1 MTVLSPVSLG
11 HKDNG
16 TWVLVLRGD
25 GACRGLG
32 RGAAES
38 RARPRRAGGVPGRAR
53 SECSPDHATSA
64 ACGRA
69 VRPFLQDAHAPGG
82 DSSAPLVSRLTRRL
96 VLRVSGCRAPWMH
109 LPGPAGPAETSS
121 DSPGGGVVPVG
132 HHPPGLCGSLARRLV
147 GGARYGG
154 GRVARVP
161 PDHLHWLG
169 RRPVARHGSHAPPV
183 THRQLC
189 PPPGRSQARPLWR
202 GPGALGKVFP
212 EWWMSLPPSQDT
224 VQIGNQLPG
233 LKMRS
238 LVVGGVSEDK
248 VSVRR
253 GFRGC
258 MQVGQSSGALASR
271 LARAAHLWPL
281 VHLLVF
287 SKRVVYAGA
296 QPASS
301 ALFPARAALPHGASS
316 APPAARHPVTVSHR
330 QLRLHGVPR
339 MQPLLL
345 TPAPPSPPPT

>member
-38 RARPRRAGGVPGRAR
+38 HARPRRAGGVPGRAR

-96 VLRVSGCRAPWMH
+96 VLRVSGCRAPWVH

-121 DSPGGGVVPVG
+121 DSPSGGVVPVG
-132 HHPPGLCGSLARRLV
+132 HHPPGLRGSLARRLV

-169 RRPVARHGSHAPPV
+169 RRPVWPDMVPMPRLSRTDSCVPLRG
-183 THRQLC
+183 
-189 PPPGRSQARPLWR
+189 GARP
-202 GPGALGKVFP
+202 ALCGEAQVRSGRCFQNGGCR
-212 EWWMSLPPSQDT
+212 SPPHRT
-224 VQIGNQLPG
+224 RC
-233 LKMRS
+233 RS
-238 LVVGGVSEDK
+238 GTS
-248 VSVRR
+248 
-253 GFRGC
+253 FRG
-258 MQVGQSSGALASR
+258 
-271 LARAAHLWPL
+271 
-281 VHLLVF
+281 
-287 SKRVVYAGA
+287 
-296 QPASS
+296 
-301 ALFPARAALPHGASS
+301 
-316 APPAARHPVTVSHR
+316 
-330 QLRLHGVPR
+330 
-339 MQPLLL
+339 
-345 TPAPPSPPPT
+345 